1 MSTKRD
7 ATAAITYRPFM
18 TGDFAQAAELVRL
31 AWCTELGE
39 PAGSLAAQLEL
50 ATYLGRATWGL
61 VAERDTELLGVV
73 LGAVHGNEIPELEHW
88 RAEVARLEAEVSRDA
103 EVATLVQTEMAGVAE
118 EDRLE
123 AEYRAS
129 GAVENDAALKLLV
142 VSPNARGLGVGGRL
156 FAAGIERARKG
167 GARGYHLLTDD
178 ACDVGFYEHK
188 GLTQAMRKVSEAE
201 WPDGAAADGEDFH
214 IYVYS
219 QRF

>member
-1 MSTKRD
+1 MSAECDT
-7 ATAAITYRPFM
+7 TQTITYRAFAAD
-18 TGDFAQAAELVRL
+18 DFPQAAELVRL

-39 PAGSLAAQLEL
+39 PAGNLAAQLEL

-61 VAERDTELLGVV
+61 VAEREGELLGVV
-73 LGAVHGNEIPELEHW
+73 LGAVHGDEIPQLEHW
-88 RAEVARLEAEVSRDA
+88 RAEVARLEAEVSKDGETA
-103 EVATLVQTEMAGVAE
+103 ALVQTEMAGVAE

-129 GAVENDAALKLLV
+129 GAEENDAALKLLV
-142 VSPNARGLGVGGRL
+142 VSPGARGLGVGGRL
-156 FAAGIERARKG
+156 FAAGVEHARTS

-178 ACDVGFYEHK
+178 ACDVSFYEHK

-201 WPDGAAADGEDFH
+201 WPGGTGADGKDFH